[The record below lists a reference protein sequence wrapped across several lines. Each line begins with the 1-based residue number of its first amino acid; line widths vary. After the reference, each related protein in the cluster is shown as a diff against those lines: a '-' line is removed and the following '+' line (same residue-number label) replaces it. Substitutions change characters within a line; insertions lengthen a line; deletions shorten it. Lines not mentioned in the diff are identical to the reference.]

1 MVKRQSRL
9 LSLVAITVLL
19 LLLAFANTS
28 CMNNASTLYSQNTG
42 KVFEIYSTQNIY
54 NLLKLDTR
62 NGKIWQV
69 QFSVTDDAPRVVVP
83 LNQVDLSSDNG
94 KTVGRF
100 SLHPTQ
106 NMYNFILLDQLMAA
120 LGKSNGPLRRT
131 LEASSLSTNGTNQS
145 RSSYRAALFLCHL
158 SPRSA

>member
-1 MVKRQSRL
+1 MQTLLLLERNKLMVKRQSRL

-28 CMNNASTLYSQNTG
+28 CMNNASTLYSPNTG

-106 NMYNFILLDQLMAA
+106 NMYNFILLDQID
-120 LGKSNGPLRRT
+120 G
-131 LEASSLSTNGTNQS
+131 STWQVQWSFEKNTRGIIPIN
-145 RSSYRAALFLCHL
+145 
-158 SPRSA
+158 

>member
-1 MVKRQSRL
+1 MQTLLLLERNKLMVKRQSRL

-106 NMYNFILLDQLMAA
+106 NMYNFILLDQID
-120 LGKSNGPLRRT
+120 G
-131 LEASSLSTNGTNQS
+131 STWQFQWSFEKNTRGIIPIN
-145 RSSYRAALFLCHL
+145 
-158 SPRSA
+158 

>member
-1 MVKRQSRL
+1 MQTLLLLERNKLMVKRQSRL

-28 CMNNASTLYSQNTG
+28 CMNNASTL
-42 KVFEIYSTQNIY
+42 FEIYSTQNIY

-106 NMYNFILLDQLMAA
+106 NMYNFILLDQID
-120 LGKSNGPLRRT
+120 G
-131 LEASSLSTNGTNQS
+131 STWQVQWSFEKNTRGIIPIN
-145 RSSYRAALFLCHL
+145 
-158 SPRSA
+158 

>member
-106 NMYNFILLDQLMAA
+106 KRHHPYQLMEQIRVARHTERLFFYAIYLHA
-120 LGKSNGPLRRT
+120 LHESLHGT
-131 LEASSLSTNGTNQS
+131 LCIKQ
-145 RSSYRAALFLCHL
+145 
-158 SPRSA
+158 